1 MTAGGAATT
10 VSAALQDA
18 ARRLDAARTDAPRI
32 VAEALLEHVLSLGR
46 AQLLARP
53 ETPLSLDQLS
63 RYQALVGRCTSGEP
77 LAYVIGHRE
86 FYALDFVVD
95 PRVLIPR
102 PETELLVETAIRMA
116 GPRLPLSG
124 AGVRPAAQEGGYVI
138 ADVGTGSGAIA
149 VALAVHL
156 PFVRV
161 VATDISPD
169 AIAVASQNA
178 RRHGVTERITFKVGN
193 LLESIEPPVD
203 LLAANL
209 PYVRTEE
216 WKYLARP
223 IRDHEPAI
231 ALDGGP
237 DGMHV
242 VSRLLHDAPGV
253 MRSGGSI
260 LVEIGASQG
269 IAAAELARDS
279 FPDADISVATD
290 HAGLDRLLVVRTP
303 L

>member
-18 ARRLDAARTDAPRI
+18 ARRLDTARIDAPRI
-32 VAEALLEHVLSLGR
+32 VAEALLAHVLSLVR

-63 RYQALVGRCTSGEP
+63 RYQVLVERCTSGEP

-102 PETELLVETAIRMA
+102 PETELLVEMAIRIA
-116 GPRLPLSG
+116 G
-124 AGVRPAAQEGGYVI
+124 ARPAAGGGEYII

-149 VALAVHL
+149 VTLAVHL

-178 RRHGVTERITFKVGN
+178 RRHGVAERITFKVGN

-216 WKYLARP
+216 WKHLARP

-237 DGMHV
+237 DGMLV
-242 VSRLLHDAPGV
+242 VSRLLHDAPRV

-303 L
+303 WS

>member
-18 ARRLDAARTDAPRI
+18 ARRLDAARIDAPRI
-32 VAEALLEHVLSLGR
+32 VAEALLAHVLSLVR

-63 RYQALVGRCTSGEP
+63 RYQVLVERCTSGEP

-116 GPRLPLSG
+116 G
-124 AGVRPAAQEGGYVI
+124 ARPAAQEGEYVI

-216 WKYLARP
+216 WKHLARP

-290 HAGLDRLLVVRTP
+290 PAGLDRLLVVRTP

>member
-1 MTAGGAATT
+1 VTAGGAATT

-18 ARRLDAARTDAPRI
+18 ARRLDAARIDAPRI
-32 VAEALLEHVLSLGR
+32 VAEALLAHVLGLVR

-53 ETPLSLDQLS
+53 ETPLPPDQLS
-63 RYQALVGRCTSGEP
+63 RYQVLVERCTSGEP

-102 PETELLVETAIRMA
+102 PETELLVETAIRIA
-116 GPRLPLSG
+116 G
-124 AGVRPAAQEGGYVI
+124 ARPAIREGEYII

-178 RRHGVTERITFKVGN
+178 HRHGVTERITFKVGN

-216 WKYLARP
+216 WKHLARP

-242 VSRLLHDAPGV
+242 VSRLLHDAPNV

-260 LVEIGASQG
+260 LVEIGAPQG

-290 HAGLDRLLVVRTP
+290 PAGLDRLLVVRTP